1 MCPLQNVFYQNKYE
15 YQVATAEDFLNFNYQ
30 FILKNCIFFT
40 TFHFLMFSE
49 LPFLKNIHCTLLL
62 NTNLRTCK
70 NLQLHSCA
78 HICTLVHTVA
88 LLCTQLH
95 YSKCTIEPLQN
106 MYAHLKIY
114 S

>member
-49 LPFLKNIHCTLLL
+49 LPFLKKYTLHPLAKYKLTHLQKLAVALLCTH
-62 NTNLRTCK
+62 
-70 NLQLHSCA
+70 LHSCA
-78 HICTLVHTVA
+78 H
-88 LLCTQLH
+88 
-95 YSKCTIEPLQN
+95 SCTILNAQLN
-106 MYAHLKIY
+106 HCKICMHT
-114 S
+114 